1 MLAGA
6 PYQQAFDAFGFK
18 DRQRKFY
25 SSHGQ
30 LVKALRKLG
39 CATKRK
45 KFSTWEDISVCAI
58 VPVNHRCDR
67 MNFHWVVFDSG
78 AIIDPYPTR
87 PSRQRNTQRYRGS
100 GWMLLK
106 ATHT

>member
-1 MLAGA
+1 MLAGVT
-6 PYQQAFDAFGFK
+6 YRQAFDAFGFK
-18 DRQRKFY
+18 QGQRKFY
-25 SSHGQ
+25 SNHSQ
-30 LVKALRKLG
+30 LVKAMKNLG

-45 KFSTWEDISVCAI
+45 RFTSWDDIADSAI

-67 MNFHWVVFDSG
+67 MNFHWVVFDEG
-78 AIIDPYPTR
+78 AIIDPFPTR